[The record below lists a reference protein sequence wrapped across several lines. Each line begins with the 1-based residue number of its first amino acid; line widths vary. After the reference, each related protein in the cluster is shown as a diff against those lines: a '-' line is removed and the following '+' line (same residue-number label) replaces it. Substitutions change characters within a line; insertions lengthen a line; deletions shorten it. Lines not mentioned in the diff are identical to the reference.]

1 MSLPDFERAK
11 QYALDR
17 LKRELDPALSYHS
30 LAHTRDDVLLAA
42 ERLAVIEQVDEES
55 LLLLRTAACYH
66 DIGFVEQRHEHESAG
81 VVIARAALPQ
91 FGYQPDQIDAICG
104 MIMATRLPQAPH
116 TPLEAILADADLDSL
131 GRDDFLPRSLA
142 LRDELAA
149 FGAAAGEEAWYARQ
163 LEFLQTHRFFTPA
176 ARALRDAQKRRN
188 IATVS
193 VLLAACRGHEGGLR

>member
-30 LAHTRDDVLLAA
+30 LAHTRDDVLPAA
-42 ERLAVIEQVDEES
+42 ERLAVMEGVDQES

-66 DIGFVEQRHEHESAG
+66 DVGFVQQRHEHEAAG
-81 VVIARAALPQ
+81 VLIARATLPRL
-91 FGYQPDQIDAICG
+91 GYQPEQIDIICG
-104 MIMATRLPQAPH
+104 MIMATRLPQSPH
-116 TPLEAILADADLDSL
+116 TPLEAILVDADLDSL
-131 GRDDFLPRSLA
+131 GREDFLARSLA

-149 FGAAAGEEAWYARQ
+149 FGAPVGEETWYDRQ
-163 LEFLQTHRFFTPA
+163 LEFLRAHRYFTMA

-188 IATVS
+188 IAAVRA
-193 VLLAACRGHEGGLR
+193 LLAACRDHGGGLR